1 KFKAI
6 GQGVFDAVKIPLGKL
21 QGLAS
26 RIGLKIPE
34 PIQKGFQMMV
44 SGARTAFS
52 TLLSIS
58 GNGIKGYIGA
68 FKSANQAIKNGI
80 GFVAD
85 AIGNKLSNGFS
96 KLSIAANKA
105 ATYLPGPFKTAAS
118 NIANIFNDLAVK
130 TDSLSGRMANAIRNG
145 GIVPAFNYVSQ

>member
-1 KFKAI
+1 
-6 GQGVFDAVKIPLGKL
+6 
-21 QGLAS
+21 S

-96 KLSIAANKA
+96 KLSIAAN
-105 ATYLPGPFKTAAS
+105 
-118 NIANIFNDLAVK
+118 
-130 TDSLSGRMANAIRNG
+130 
-145 GIVPAFNYVSQ
+145 